1 MKIHLKLR
9 LSPFMTYYVFLC
21 LGWRVSWRDYVC
33 SRGSRRRGGGSP
45 REPRSWRTG
54 LLILSPCLMYH
65 TTTDHLSVSRRNRR
79 IEFSI
84 HYIRVLGLKKMD
96 PDPAHEILAN
106 FLNKKQNF
114 IKVFFCFAIFL
125 CRNHS
130 MNRKVLMIYYWLTP
144 KMCVL
149 RANIFLFNVMVEVLP
164 LGFRLLIFFFADLDL
179 RSGFSPKG

>member
-1 MKIHLKLR
+1 
-9 LSPFMTYYVFLC
+9 
-21 LGWRVSWRDYVC
+21 
-33 SRGSRRRGGGSP
+33 
-45 REPRSWRTG
+45 
-54 LLILSPCLMYH
+54 
-65 TTTDHLSVSRRNRR
+65 
-79 IEFSI
+79 
-84 HYIRVLGLKKMD
+84 MD

-149 RANIFLFNVMVEVLP
+149 RANIFFFNVMVEVLP
-164 LGFRLLIFFFADLDL
+164 LGFRSVDFFFADLDL